1 MLVDPHVMC
10 GAAIGDLDADGA
22 DELVLPVSYFF
33 DRAYHDSAEHR
44 GELPE
49 GVDPAMYIASGIVVF
64 DLDKRGLKWNIHLD
78 LTTDHVDLRCA
89 AVLPAGLPPAFAA
102 GASPFGPGAVAC
114 RGGQLLVVSYAEL
127 AIRVSAARIKL
138 SPGLQGCLR

>member
-10 GAAIGDLDADGA
+10 SGVIGDLDADGA

-49 GVDPAMYIASGIVVF
+49 GIDPAMYIASGIVVY
-64 DLDKRGLKWNIHLD
+64 DLDKRGLKWSTHLD
-78 LTTDHVDLRCA
+78 LTTDHVDLRYA
-89 AVLPAGLPPAFAA
+89 ARCLPPAARPPVLRLRRGLA
-102 GASPFGPGAVAC
+102 GPPWRASWPAQMLCWYHVLGSVH
-114 RGGQLLVVSYAEL
+114 L
-127 AIRVSAARIKL
+127 
-138 SPGLQGCLR
+138 